1 MIHNK
6 IEFLNDTTALSPQVR
21 KTMRQPALISSPV
34 ILLMLAACT
43 GNNSASTVAVAP
55 TDTGNPTDT
64 GDPTDNAVRITSTVD
79 GTVTKFTSVEG
90 DNVIEGSRFAPE
102 TLDYSGDPASVSV
115 NLEDN
120 TATDGWGG
128 TDTLSYI
135 ENVVG
140 SAHDDTITGDDLRNR
155 IEGGAGNDR
164 LDGGEGDDKIYGG
177 AGGDTMDGGTGTDI
191 LSYALSDTAVT
202 IDLTIAADSNGYI
215 TLGSSAGDDAAGDRI
230 KGFEAYH
237 GSDYDDLFIDNG
249 SDNSFTG
256 FDGADTFRFNI
267 SNGSSNVITGFTS
280 GDDVIDFTLASTTA
294 VTTLAGLY
302 TALGVTVAQE
312 TVDDEIHTVFK
323 NASDETVLTL
333 ENFEDTLTLGDFSL
347 NGADII

>member
-1 MIHNK
+1 M
-6 IEFLNDTTALSPQVR
+6 
-21 KTMRQPALISSPV
+21 
-34 ILLMLAACT
+34 
-43 GNNSASTVAVAP
+43 
-55 TDTGNPTDT
+55 
-64 GDPTDNAVRITSTVD
+64 
-79 GTVTKFTSVEG
+79 
-90 DNVIEGSRFAPE
+90 IEGSRFAPE

-155 IEGGAGNDR
+155 IEGGTGADTI
-164 LDGGEGDDKIYGG
+164 DGGADDDEIEGG

-237 GSDYDDLFIDNG
+237 GS
-249 SDNSFTG
+249 
-256 FDGADTFRFNI
+256 
-267 SNGSSNVITGFTS
+267 SNVITGFTS
-280 GDDVIDFTLASTTA
+280 GDDMIDFTLASTTA